1 MEKDLD
7 ISKSANRHLRN
18 ICESQRKNGS
28 TNDPTNSM
36 CHYLDLSEASLYEKI
51 QERQTKRFSN
61 LSLTENSNQ
70 TSNKST
76 WENCFVCLKTVWL
89 LTIAVYLLLCTLI
102 VRLCSVAWSFLPDL
116 KNKYLC
122 NNWLLGD
129 LKLFDSSLANF
140 FLLGWGL

>member
-1 MEKDLD
+1 MKKMEKDLD

-76 WENCFVCLKTVWL
+76 
-89 LTIAVYLLLCTLI
+89 
-102 VRLCSVAWSFLPDL
+102 
-116 KNKYLC
+116 
-122 NNWLLGD
+122 
-129 LKLFDSSLANF
+129 
-140 FLLGWGL
+140 